1 MQSDRNNGEHVI
13 AHDSFLL
20 ETVYLGGRGGDA
32 VARVYYDWT
41 AAEWRLS
48 FFCWFSMR
56 VTDFVS
62 SVCVVCRCWPQHTRS
77 EQGPQEKE
85 GPPVKVES
93 HSAQSIHHHQS
104 ILFFS
109 VHYEDSPHFLVW
121 IGSKGT
127 TSKGLIYFVVIL
139 RFFSPQTWAFFF
151 SCFLQ
156 NSTNAEDSQTLQ
168 QVGQPTA
175 LLLHESIKKKK
186 PAVMQPNADQNR
198 KFLNRS

>member
-151 SCFLQ
+151 LVFCRILQMQMIPRLCSRWVNIQLCFFMR
-156 NSTNAEDSQTLQ
+156 
-168 QVGQPTA
+168 A
-175 LLLHESIKKKK
+175 LKKK